1 MSNLRLVNIEKLS
14 NTLDTVLDDFKKLKK
29 TLKNEILKNNGRISI
44 DRLEEY
50 EDLFLY
56 LKNSNIFLKAFQE
69 NKDLINLDG
78 KELDIFCEKIKLD
91 EKKLNKYKI
100 GIERIDK
107 FNINEYV
114 ETCKKEYRENKK

>member
-14 NTLDTVLDDFKKLKK
+14 NTLDTLLEDFKKLKK
-29 TLKNEILKNNGRISI
+29 TLRNEILKNNGRISI

-50 EDLFLY
+50 EDLFLT
-56 LKNSNIFLKAFQE
+56 LKTSNIFLKAFQE

-91 EKKLNKYKI
+91 ERKLNKYKI